1 MFIGHFAVGMA
12 AKSVKP
18 SLSLGSYFLA
28 AQFVDLL
35 WPTLLLLNLEQV
47 IIEPG
52 ITAMT
57 PLNFIHYPISHSL
70 LMALVWALAG
80 FALVY
85 IIKKDASAGLI
96 IGLCVAS
103 HWLLD
108 FFTHRPDLPLTLSE
122 TTKVGLGL
130 WNYKTATFIIESAL
144 FASGIY
150 LYLKKTSSNDNV
162 GKYGFISLVAFLY
175 LISVMNMI
183 GPPPPDV
190 NAIAWAGHLQWLFVL
205 WAYWADAHR
214 SVRV

>member
-35 WPTLLLLNLEQV
+35 WPTLLLMNLEQV